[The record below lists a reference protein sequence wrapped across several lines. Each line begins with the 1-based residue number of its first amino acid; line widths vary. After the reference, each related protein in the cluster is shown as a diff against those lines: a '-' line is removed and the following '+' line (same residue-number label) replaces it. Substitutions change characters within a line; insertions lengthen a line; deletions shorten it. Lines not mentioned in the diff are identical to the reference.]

1 LPFKLIFRIIAFFIT
16 LRANPMS
23 LMQIKSG
30 RDVPNEINVIIEI
43 PMHGE
48 PVKYEV
54 DKETGVLFVDRFMAT
69 AMFYPTNYGYIPSTL
84 SEDGDPV
91 DVLVVTPV
99 PLINGAVVR
108 CRVVGMLKMTD
119 ESGIDAKLLA
129 VPADKLST
137 MYRSVQTY
145 SDLPQH
151 LLSSL
156 EHFFSHYK
164 DLEEGKWVKIEGW
177 VGPEEARREIVA
189 CAERYQQNKS

>member
-1 LPFKLIFRIIAFFIT
+1 
-16 LRANPMS
+16 MS

-30 RDVPNEINVIIEI
+30 RDIPNEINVVIEI

-69 AMFYPTNYGYIPSTL
+69 AMFYPTNYGYIPNTL

-99 PLINGAVVR
+99 PLINGAVIP

-119 ESGIDAKLLA
+119 ESGVDAKLLA
-129 VPADKLST
+129 VPTTKLSK
-137 MYRSVQTY
+137 MYQSIETHK
-145 SDLPQH
+145 DLPQH

-177 VGPEEARREIVA
+177 DGPEAAKQEIIA
-189 CAERYQQNKS
+189 CVERFNKNHS

>member
-1 LPFKLIFRIIAFFIT
+1 
-16 LRANPMS
+16 MS

-69 AMFYPTNYGYIPSTL
+69 AMFYPANYGYIPNTL

-99 PLINGAVVR
+99 PLISGAVVR

-119 ESGIDAKLLA
+119 EAGVDAKLLA
-129 VPADKLST
+129 VPISKLSK
-137 MYRSVQTY
+137 MYQSVETY
-145 SDLPQH
+145 KDLPQH
-151 LLSSL
+151 LLLSL
-156 EHFFSHYK
+156 EHFFNHYK

-177 VGPEEARREIVA
+177 AGPEEARSEIMSSVA
-189 CAERYQQNKS
+189 RFQQDIK

>member
-1 LPFKLIFRIIAFFIT
+1 
-16 LRANPMS
+16 MS
-23 LMQIKSG
+23 LMEIKSG

-54 DKETGVLFVDRFMAT
+54 DKESGALFVDRFMST
-69 AMFYPTNYGYIPSTL
+69 AMFYPTNYGYIPNTL

-99 PLINGAVVR
+99 PLISGAVIP

-129 VPADKLST
+129 VPTTKLSK
-137 MYRSVQTY
+137 MYQNIETY
-145 SDLPQH
+145 LDLPQH
-151 LLSSL
+151 LLLSL
-156 EHFFSHYK
+156 EHFFNHYK
-164 DLEEGKWVKIEGW
+164 DLEEGKWVKIDGW
-177 VGPEEARREIVA
+177 VGPDEARKEIMASV
-189 CAERYQQNKS
+189 ERFNQDNK

>member
-1 LPFKLIFRIIAFFIT
+1 
-16 LRANPMS
+16 MS

-30 RDVPNEINVIIEI
+30 KDVPNEINVIIEI

-54 DKETGVLFVDRFMAT
+54 NKETGALFVDRFMTT
-69 AMFYPTNYGYIPSTL
+69 AMFYPTNYGYIPQTL

-99 PLINGAVVR
+99 PVISGAVIP

-119 ESGIDAKLLA
+119 EAGVDAKLLA
-129 VPADKLST
+129 VPTTKMT
-137 MYRSVQTY
+137 KMYQDIKTY
-145 SDLPQH
+145 KDLPQH
-151 LLSSL
+151 LLLSL

-164 DLEEGKWVKIEGW
+164 DLEEGKWVKLDGW
-177 VGPEEARREIVA
+177 AGPDEARKEIMSSI
-189 CAERYQQNKS
+189 ERFNQEGK